1 MYMFY
6 TYFRT
11 ENYKKK
17 ICVIHTL
24 RNILHIM
31 QMFSVFQ
38 ILLFFALMQK
48 NLYFFKHLILTILH
62 SLFLRI
68 TSPYSLYP
76 GIILS
81 FNVNFI
87 DFILK
92 ICWVYQCNWYISVFT
107 NSLTFI
113 IIMILFC
120 FFFSF
125 VSANCE
131 F

>member
-1 MYMFY
+1 MFY

-11 ENYKKK
+11 ENDKKK
-17 ICVIHTL
+17 ICVIYTL

-48 NLYFFKHLILTILH
+48 IFFKHLILTILH
-62 SLFLRI
+62 SLFPRI

-92 ICWVYQCNWYISVFT
+92 IC
-107 NSLTFI
+107 
-113 IIMILFC
+113 
-120 FFFSF
+120 
-125 VSANCE
+125 
-131 F
+131 